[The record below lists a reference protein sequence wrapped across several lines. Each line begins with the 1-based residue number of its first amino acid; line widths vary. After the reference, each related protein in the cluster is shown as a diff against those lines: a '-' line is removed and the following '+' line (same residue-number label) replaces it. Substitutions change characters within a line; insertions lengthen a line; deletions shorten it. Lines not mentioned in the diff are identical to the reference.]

1 MESVKDA
8 ISWFEI
14 PVTDFAR
21 AKSFYQTIFDFEM
34 AEMEMPPF
42 TMGIFLHDQ
51 ENGGIGGAICYEE
64 GYKPSGGD
72 GPKAYLNIQLTPRPL
87 TASPQRNQY
96 LHCRGFQNECLHR
109 VLQLFSCKWQVRARS
124 RRFLS

>member
-51 ENGGIGGAICYEE
+51 ENGGIGGAICYSD

-72 GPKAYLNIQLTPRPL
+72 GPKAYPNIPATPLRS
-87 TASPQRNQY
+87 TASLQRNQC
-96 LHCRGFQNECLHR
+96 LHYRAFQNGCLHR
-109 VLQLFSCKWQVRARS
+109 APR
-124 RRFLS
+124 